1 MDEKLQLNL
10 IQRIA
15 LGDIVRRAALR
26 QPNKEALVEYRGENR
41 ISLTYKEAN
50 SRVNRLTRALR
61 KLGLQKGDRVAA
73 ICLNSHEY
81 VLCIYGLAKGG
92 FVFVPV
98 NPGLNPLDMIYVL
111 NDSKASTL
119 IIDDAFVPALYKY
132 LDKIPGVS
140 HIITLPVTGKKTETP
155 FLDFNWL
162 LSGQT
167 NDEEIQDV
175 IIEDRDTLQIMYT
188 SGTTTKP
195 KGVVASHLG
204 VYLSSLYN
212 CIDLNVRSDSVFLAI
227 LPMCHCAQH
236 AAVNSIIHV
245 AATLVIMRT
254 FNPSAFLEIVSRE
267 KINWTMALPM
277 VYRTLLKHPDLDNY
291 DLSSLDT
298 CLYVMTPIDRNTFEQ
313 ACKKFGAG
321 FMLATGQTEAY
332 PATNYF
338 KTQWQGAK
346 EGNYWGVSTLGY
358 DTAIMDD
365 NGNLQP
371 HNVLGEI
378 VWRSPAVMK
387 EYYRDKNATRESR
400 RYGWHH
406 SGDLGYFDEDGLLV
420 FVDRKK
426 DMIKTGGEN
435 VPSIK
440 VEGVIMSH
448 PKVEAVTVVG
458 LPHKRW
464 IEAVTAF
471 VVSKENTDLI
481 EEEVITWCRKELGS
495 FEIPKKVIVVDNL
508 PRTTTGK
515 VQKNILRSSYK
526 DLYKS

>member
-1 MDEKLQLNL
+1 MDEKLQANL
-10 IQRIA
+10 IQRVA
-15 LGDIVRRAALR
+15 LGDILRRAALR
-26 QPNKEALVEYRGENR
+26 LPDKEAMIEHRGGNR
-41 ISLTYKEAN
+41 ISLTYREMNSKAN
-50 SRVNRLTRALR
+50 QFARALQ
-61 KLGLQKGDRVAA
+61 KLGLRKGDRVAT

-98 NPGLNPLDMIYVL
+98 NPGLNPLDILYIL
-111 NDSKASTL
+111 ENSGANAL
-119 IIDDAFVPALYKY
+119 IIDDVFLPALSQYIDR
-132 LDKIPGVS
+132 LHGIT
-140 HIITLPVTGKKTETP
+140 HIITLPVTGKNNEIP
-155 FLDFNWL
+155 FIDFNWL

-167 NDEEIQDV
+167 DDEILDV

-188 SGTTTKP
+188 SGTTAKP
-195 KGVVASHLG
+195 KGVVASHLA

-212 CIDLNVRSDSVFLAI
+212 CVDLNIRSDTVLLAL

-236 AAVNSIIHV
+236 TAVNSIIHV
-245 AATLVIMRT
+245 AAAMVIMRSFT
-254 FNPSAFLEIVSRE
+254 PDAFLETASRE

-277 VYRTLLKHPDLDNY
+277 VYRTILEHPDLDKY
-291 DLSSLDT
+291 DLSSLKT
-298 CLYVMTPIDRNTFEQ
+298 CLYVMAPIDRNTFEKAQ
-313 ACKKFGAG
+313 KKFGNG

-332 PATNYF
+332 PATNF
-338 KTQWQGAK
+338 FLPQWQSSK
-346 EGNYWGVSTLGY
+346 EGNYWGISTHGY
-358 DTAIMDD
+358 ETAIMDD
-365 NGNLQP
+365 NGDLQP
-371 HNVLGEI
+371 QKVVGEI
-378 VWRSPAVMK
+378 VWRGPAVMK
-387 EYYRDKNATRESR
+387 EYYRDEHATQKSR

-440 VEGVIMSH
+440 VEEVIMCH
-448 PKVEAVTVVG
+448 PKVEAAAVVG
-458 LPHKRW
+458 LTHRRW

-471 VVSKENTDLI
+471 VVLRKGADLS
-481 EEEVITWCRKELGS
+481 EEEIITWCKKKLGI
-495 FEIPKKVIVVDNL
+495 FEIPKKVVFVDDL

-526 DLYKS
+526 DIY